1 MARSFLLQNQFRLT
15 LLILAI
21 LVSRVSIVQA
31 TELPQGFVYLDEA
44 IPSLR
49 IDIRYFSNHNF
60 VGEPIEGYFQ
70 PKAILTRKAA
80 DALNNIQKELA
91 NFGLGLKVFDAY
103 RPQRAVN
110 HFIRWAKDLQDER
123 KKKEFYPGV
132 DKRNLFKE
140 GYISSRSGHSRGSTV
155 DVTIISLQT
164 AGGEEIDMGGNY
176 DFFGIES
183 WPNSSLPTADQRAHR
198 MLLSLLMEKHG
209 FVPYPKEWWHFTLKN
224 EPYPGTY
231 FDFPIQ

>member
-21 LVSRVSIVQA
+21 LVSWVSIAQA

-49 IDIRYFSNHNF
+49 IEIRYFSNHNF
-60 VGEPIEGYFQ
+60 VGEPIEGYLQ

-80 DALNNIQKELA
+80 DALNNIQRELD

-123 KKKEFYPGV
+123 KKKEFYPEV

-164 AGGEEIDMGGNY
+164 AAGEEIDMGGSY

-198 MLLSLLMEKHG
+198 MLLSLLMEKYG
-209 FVPYPKEWWHFTLKN
+209 FVHYQQEWWHFTLKN
-224 EPYPGTY
+224 EPYPDIY
-231 FDFPIQ
+231 FDFPVQ

>member
-1 MARSFLLQNQFRLT
+1 MARLFPLQNQSRLT
-15 LLILAI
+15 LLIFAF
-21 LVSRVSIVQA
+21 LVSWVSAVQA
-31 TELPQGFVYLDEA
+31 LELPQGFVYLDEA

-60 VGEPIEGYFQ
+60 VGEPIEGYLQ

-80 DALNNIQKELA
+80 DALNSVQKELA
-91 NFGLGLKVFDAY
+91 SFGLGLKVFDAY
-103 RPQRAVN
+103 RPQRAVD

-123 KKKEFYPGV
+123 MKKDYYPGV
-132 DKRNLFKE
+132 DKRNLFTE
-140 GYISSRSGHSRGSTV
+140 GYIAARSGHSRGSTV

-164 AGGEEIDMGGNY
+164 AAREEIDMGGNY

-183 WPNSSLPTADQRAHR
+183 WPNSSLPTADQRAHC

-209 FVPYPKEWWHFTLKN
+209 FVPYPRGVAIFE
-224 EPYPGTY
+224 
-231 FDFPIQ
+231 